1 GWGGRRGRGEV
12 EARVQARKDGRER
25 ALTHAGRVPSERVQR
40 LESPAEPAP
49 GAGRRRSPRA
59 AFPSPGPRPRSA
71 TLTRRLRRSATEGNG
86 GRKAAT
92 HLDYA
97 HPPHALGLAHEMSPA
112 NCRTFT
118 ARRPMMFWQSSLE
131 HLAMWPPRHRC
142 QAGLLAPKS
151 PPSPSSTRGA
161 ACDPT
166 SSFAAALISLGDLT
180 RISDRR

>member
-1 GWGGRRGRGEV
+1 GRE
-12 EARVQARKDGRER
+12 GRER
-25 ALTHAGRVPSERVQR
+25 GVRPAGMELSERAWQ
-40 LESPAEPAP
+40 LGLLAEPAP
-49 GAGRRRSPRA
+49 GAGPRRSPRA
-59 AFPSPGPRPRSA
+59 AFPSPGPRPRPA
-71 TLTRRLRRSATEGNG
+71 ALTRRLRRSATVGNG
-86 GRKAAT
+86 SRKAAT

-97 HPPHALGLAHEMSPA
+97 HPPHALALAHEMSPA
-112 NCRTFT
+112 NCRTFP

-131 HLAMWPPRHRC
+131 HLPMWPPRHRY
-142 QAGLLAPKS
+142 QAGLLAPNS